1 MLAAPQQTHTDQR
14 VEAFSKGLRRLAV
27 CRPENESMSVL
38 FPESTRFGA
47 PARPVD
53 APAGVLRARAAA
65 TGLIVMYAPPVD
77 LLAAAVV
84 VDAWCALLGG
94 VSLEDARVQ
103 DESARGVLAA
113 ALARSAGYPGQLV
126 EVPLDDLVSA
136 PEWLRLADEHRAW
149 VYELCPDAP
158 GQVLLRA
165 GSDLYAAGPGT
176 RFASYGALLQL
187 LAGDWD

>member
-1 MLAAPQQTHTDQR
+1 M
-14 VEAFSKGLRRLAV
+14 RRA
-27 CRPENESMSVL
+27 CPSRPENEGVSAL
-38 FPESTRFGA
+38 FRESTRFGS
-47 PARPVD
+47 PSRPVE

-65 TGLIVMYAPPVD
+65 AGLVLRPSPPVD

-84 VDAWCALLGG
+84 ADAWCALLGG
-94 VSLEDARVQ
+94 ASLEDARVQ
-103 DESARGVLAA
+103 DEAARRVLAA
-113 ALARSAGYPGQLV
+113 SLARSAGYPGPVV
-126 EVPLDDLVSA
+126 EVPLDDVAGA

-149 VYELCPDAP
+149 VHELCPDAP
-158 GQVLLRA
+158 GQVLMRA